1 MTHEVHEPVSA
12 APRRPTLTPAEDFAG
27 VGDGFERLWTPHRMA
42 YINGERPDRRRGGR
56 LPVLRGARPRTTPR
70 G

>member
-12 APRRPTLTPAEDFAG
+12 APAVGELTPAEDFAG
-27 VGDGFERLWTPHRMA
+27 VRDGFERLWTPHRMV
-42 YINGERPDRRRGGR
+42 YINGERPTDARGGR
-56 LPVLRGARPRTTPR
+56 LPVLRGARPRPTTR